1 MGSME
6 KRDKR
11 NEGGKMINNIDRIEP
26 SSNPELKGD
35 LPDEIDLWFGD
46 AIEYED
52 LSEEGKRRVKLITQG
67 KKASNE

>member
-26 SSNPELKGD
+26 SSNPEQKGD

-46 AIEYED
+46 VLEYED
-52 LSEEGKRRVKLITQG
+52 LSEEGKRRVQLMTQEE
-67 KKASNE
+67 KTSNE